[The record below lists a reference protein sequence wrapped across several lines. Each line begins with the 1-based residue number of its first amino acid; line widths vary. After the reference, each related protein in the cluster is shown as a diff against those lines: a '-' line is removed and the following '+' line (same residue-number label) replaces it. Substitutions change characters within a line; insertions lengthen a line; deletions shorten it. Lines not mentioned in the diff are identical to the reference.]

1 MDRAHQN
8 ALAARILE
16 HRGAGTQDLADAEM
30 FQGIEVYRDTAQG
43 VAEREQLIKRWPIA
57 VAHASELPEPGDFIT
72 DTITGTPL
80 LVIRQGDG
88 SVRAFVNLCRHRA
101 TKVEWE
107 ASGNRRLF
115 TCPYHAWSYE
125 RDGALRNIPVQ
136 DVGFPCVDKAD
147 HGLIELPCEQRHG
160 IVWTILTP
168 GAALDVAAYLGPELD
183 AELAGWNLDAAVQER
198 IDRFDNPFNWKLTID
213 GFLEGYH
220 LRFLHA
226 KTIGPYTVP
235 DLCLHDEWGPH
246 TRMTIV
252 RKSFEAQEHLP
263 AEQLDLPTCTIPVY
277 ILFPATILVWQND
290 HWELWTSFPDA
301 RDTTR
306 SIARARLMA
315 PDANSVDAQRAL
327 WDKNWRILMDTVEQE
342 DWKAMEYLQE
352 GLDAAPEHV
361 VFGRNEPTLQY
372 FHRTIERYTGEAA
385 ATR

>member
-1 MDRAHQN
+1 MTSTRTPPRRPASS
-8 ALAARILE
+8 AA
-16 HRGAGTQDLADAEM
+16 AGTQDLADAEM
-30 FQGIEVYRDTAQG
+30 FQGIEVYRHRPG
-43 VAEREQLIKRWPIA
+43 VAEREQADRCGRSRRPTP
-57 VAHASELPEPGDFIT
+57 ASRLEPLRFHRHHHRHL
-72 DTITGTPL
+72 L
-80 LVIRQGDG
+80 LVIRQATL
-88 SVRAFVNLCRHRA
+88 VRAFVNLCRAHRA

-115 TCPYHAWSYE
+115 TCPTTPGAE
-125 RDGALRNIPVQ
+125 RDGARSNIRQ

-147 HGLIELPCEQRHG
+147 HGNTCPASSATASCGPSSRLARRSTWPLYLPQPMLNRPVE
-160 IVWTILTP
+160 P
-168 GAALDVAAYLGPELD
+168 
-183 AELAGWNLDAAVQER
+183 DAAVQER

-361 VFGRNEPTLQY
+361 VFGRNEPTLQH